1 MATPTRTPTPYP
13 RHRSRKW
20 FLTRW
25 PYQLFMLRE
34 LSAVFVAAYMVLL
47 LVLVTQVHNG
57 QHSVRSFETTLK
69 SPELLIFTS
78 VALIFALLHTI
89 TWFQAVPKALPLRR
103 GENKVPPGLL
113 IGAHYVAMLA
123 LSAIIL
129 IIVLV

>member
-1 MATPTRTPTPYP
+1 
-13 RHRSRKW
+13 
-20 FLTRW
+20 
-25 PYQLFMLRE
+25 MLRE

-57 QHSVRSFETTLK
+57 RHSVTNFENTLRS
-69 SPELLIFTS
+69 PGLLMFTS
-78 VALIFALLHTI
+78 IALIFALLHSI

-103 GENKVPPGLL
+103 GENKVPPALL

-123 LSAIIL
+123 LTAIIL

>member
-1 MATPTRTPTPYP
+1 MATSTRKPAPYP
-13 RHRSRKW
+13 RQRSQTW
-20 FLTRW
+20 FLKRW

-34 LSAVFVAAYMVLL
+34 LSAVFLAAYMALL

-57 QHSVRSFETTLK
+57 RHAVRSFENTLK
-69 SPELLIFTS
+69 SPELLIFSS

-123 LSAIIL
+123 LSAVIL